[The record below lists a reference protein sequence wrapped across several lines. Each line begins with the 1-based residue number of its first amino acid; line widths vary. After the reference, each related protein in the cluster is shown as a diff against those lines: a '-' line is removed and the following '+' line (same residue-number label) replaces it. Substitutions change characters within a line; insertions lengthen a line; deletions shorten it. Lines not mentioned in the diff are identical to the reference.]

1 MDNTTAKVS
10 CFARAYHY
18 VNTPVHIFANRAAQG
33 LLGEDYDNIAQSMTQ
48 GISFFIPAVWNP
60 SSIYDIGNPVIIL
73 KNPEGLL
80 CHQD

>member
-18 VNTPVHIFANRAAQG
+18 ANVPVHIFADRAAQG

-48 GISFFIPAVWNP
+48 GISFLFPDFRAARKRGCALSLT
-60 SSIYDIGNPVIIL
+60 SSFHRL
-73 KNPEGLL
+73 F
-80 CHQD
+80 